1 MWAAPLTAV
10 AYQAVVPQGELDR
23 TAAALARLP
32 ELRFCSS
39 VTGACNLL
47 FAVWMR
53 DTGDINTPEALLDE
67 SFPALR
73 VRDRIVTLHTA
84 KRLGRILDSHGRAVE
99 HVPVE
104 LPPADTLFLQ
114 YQQVGGAYSTHS
126 S

>member
-1 MWAAPLTAV
+1 
-10 AYQAVVPQGELDR
+10 
-23 TAAALARLP
+23 
-32 ELRFCSS
+32 
-39 VTGACNLL
+39 
-47 FAVWMR
+47 MR

-104 LPPADTLFLQ
+104 LPPADKLFLQ
-114 YQQVGGAYSTHS
+114 YQRVGGAYSTHS